1 MSDSITSP
9 PAKAVDLP
17 ARPELPRKSTGP
29 LPHFFQVLNL
39 EDDYNARH
47 LVAVF
52 QEQIGLAEE
61 IVKSREDLT
70 EAEEALG
77 KVEQARKEFAQ
88 ERKRDEKKLD
98 EKARQA
104 LKKEKKNAERAAR
117 KRGFPISGGLTVTST
132 NVLTFVEAQAS
143 LAQVSG
149 PKDICR
155 VVEIIKN
162 EGTLVSDSGRYFHT
176 GPIRNET
183 TFQLLCGLAFREVA
197 DAREKVTALEKRSKD
212 LDNMADKGHLA
223 LMDSVRKRYKVLAVR
238 MHPDKLPR
246 TPTDEDYQRFRELQT
261 AHQVLS
267 DTELRRRYIQMMDHN
282 AFLATL
288 PKQSKDADQEGHRPV
303 IKRDNQSSAT
313 RTVNPNDHRRL
324 TGGFPHQCTMP
335 RIIDTIVSDTK
346 RGHSRVLLGWT
357 CASAEELQ
365 ISRYELHMKERGI
378 SPEAGDWTR
387 IYLGWSTEW
396 WTEILSPGHYS
407 FRVRAENN
415 LGLGE
420 WSTFLDHYVED
431 VQAMRQLRREEYEK
445 NKEER
450 RAKVVS
456 RLRKQISHVL
466 SMRGNVPTTE
476 KLSKLRKLLDQAR
489 RSRMDEIIIETE
501 EIVQELEARVLKHE
515 EQHLWKSKLNELVKA
530 ALKEDGDGRVPR
542 EGSSAID
549 AEHADGEEFG
559 PTDDECDYG
568 GSSVANS
575 SPVRDNTWRDT
586 IKQEDDRNT
595 FHYPPTSSSSS
606 DFQDFLTSLPS
617 MYPPDTHYI
626 LPPPIRNQ
634 IVQTVQSLIRNR
646 PALTVASVVPETNDP
661 SDILLSVPLHVV
673 YKRIIAICEAAL
685 AQKEYLGGQAGFRE
699 IEAAI
704 DILPREME
712 DSDKS
717 MDKKRVQIELFL
729 DERARAMKARAEA
742 DRLVREKPI
751 AGSESA
757 EDDAVENESRD
768 EAAAAGEAPASGRT
782 MRGKPSEEPP
792 PPYTPRDGDE
802 AGAGV
807 DHDDEERDNN
817 FEFVGTPRL
826 RRRGTR
832 GGTRRRKNSDATTGI
847 AAISAGPGTAASASI
862 VSPQHPTLSPRPSR
876 RGGTRARA
884 KKDAAN
890 IAAATDRHD
899 ASVYQTPTVTA
910 GSSPNTRTGGPVVR
924 GTREPRATEKHKDKQ
939 FDDPASK
946 HMPASP
952 ESPVDSQLVQLLTAL
967 GLEQHVETFSEHEV
981 AYSDLRHLREWDLVQ
996 LGISK
1001 VGPRKRL
1008 MHLIGEME
1016 SRKGDPALLSQDSA
1030 SAADWLGKLG
1040 LGIYADAFSKED
1052 VTFDDL
1058 KTLKEEDL
1066 VNTFGI
1072 DKIGHLA
1079 RLISAVEDVKN
1090 LDASAKVLEQSVD
1103 SPINADS
1110 SLGSPAKPPSSAA
1123 RSPAPQAEIGSLG
1136 ATETLPA
1143 DNTPRI
1149 LDSQPE
1155 SKSAVGSG
1163 VGIPYPVPGRIGD
1176 THSADYPGDAAAIAA
1191 DAYGSQRTQNLSSAW
1206 TAETVTTDNIDPPPS
1221 NLARWSEPMPAD
1233 VTRYEPYSFP
1243 GAPLT
1248 AYHPGSGRKAGNAS
1262 PATPAASTAFD
1273 NSATDVLSVS
1283 YGHHGAGSYGRSQQN
1298 HQYSVYEQ
1306 QQQQQQAFA
1315 QHPHN
1320 LHSSVRTNFTAE
1332 GAGMATGLYAHTM
1345 KTVGIPPA
1353 FACALTKRVMTCPVY
1368 GPDGYWYEYSALRSR
1383 LLNDNTWRSPV
1394 TMAYYPV
1401 EVWHRALNSPDLSL
1415 KNAIDAWVMRT
1426 RRRGSV
1432 GALNAARDL
1441 WTSSTTGESGS
1452 AVSASHNG
1460 SAASSHYAA
1469 AAAAS
1474 NSTATTTSVAAASQP
1489 FSKGIPAAAASS
1501 AGLATAL
1508 KTGDASHPPA
1518 VSQGLKATMGL
1529 SGWTADVPGGAS
1541 IWR

>member
-1 MSDSITSP
+1 MSDSTPLS
-9 PAKAVDLP
+9 PAKAVDQP
-17 ARPELPRKSTGP
+17 ARPDLPRKSTTGP

-39 EDDYNARH
+39 ENDDNARQ

-98 EKARQA
+98 EKTRQA

-162 EGTLVSDSGRYFHT
+162 EGTLVSDTGRYFHT

-197 DAREKVTALEKRSKD
+197 DAREKVSALEKRSKD
-212 LDNMADKGHLA
+212 LDSLADKGHLA

-303 IKRDNQSSAT
+303 IKRDNQSSVPQAT

-335 RIIDTIVSDTK
+335 RIIDTIISDLK

-357 CASAEELQ
+357 CASAEQLQ
-365 ISRYELHMKERGI
+365 ISRYELHMKERSI
-378 SPEAGDWTR
+378 NPEAGDWAR

-396 WTEILSPGHYS
+396 WTEVLPPGHYS

-456 RLRKQISHVL
+456 RLRKQIAHIL
-466 SMRGNVPTTE
+466 NLRGNVPTTE

-489 RSRMDEIIIETE
+489 RGRMDEIITDTE
-501 EIVQELEARVLKHE
+501 EIVLEMEARVLKHE

-530 ALKEDGDGRVPR
+530 VLKEDGDGRVPR
-542 EGSSAID
+542 DGSNAVD
-549 AEHADGEEFG
+549 GDHADGEDFD
-559 PTDDECDYG
+559 PSDDECDYG
-568 GSSVANS
+568 GSSVANF
-575 SPVRDNTWRDT
+575 SPVRNNTWKDT
-586 IKQEDDRNT
+586 IESEHNDASL
-595 FHYPPTSSSSS
+595 HAPPVFSSST
-606 DFQDFLTSLPS
+606 DFQDFLSSLPS
-617 MYPPDTHYI
+617 MYPPDTQYI
-626 LPPPIRNQ
+626 LPPTIRNQ

-646 PALTVASVVPETNDP
+646 PALTVTSVVPETNDP
-661 SDILLSVPLHVV
+661 ADIVLSVPNEVV

-685 AQKEYLGGQAGFRE
+685 AQKDYLGNQAGFRE
-699 IEAAI
+699 IDVAI
-704 DILPREME
+704 RILSREME
-712 DSDKS
+712 EADKS
-717 MDKKRVQIELFL
+717 VDKKRTLIEVFL

-742 DRLVREKPI
+742 DRIVRERP
-751 AGSESA
+751 SA
-757 EDDAVENESRD
+757 SNEPADGDAELIENQD
-768 EAAAAGEAPASGRT
+768 EAAAAGEAPASTGSTRV
-782 MRGKPSEEPP
+782 KLSEEPP
-792 PPYTPRDGDE
+792 PPYTPRDSDE
-802 AGAGV
+802 AGAGG
-807 DHDDEERDNN
+807 DNDNEERDNN

-832 GGTRRRKNSDATTGI
+832 GGTRRRKNSDAAPGI
-847 AAISAGPGTAASASI
+847 VASLAGPVSGSNSNSSV
-862 VSPQHPTLSPRPSR
+862 VSPQYPALSPRPSR

-884 KKDAAN
+884 KKDALN
-890 IAAATDRHD
+890 VAAAAADRHD

-910 GSSPNTRTGGPVVR
+910 GSSPNTRSGGPVVR
-924 GTREPRATEKHKDKQ
+924 GGREPRAVEKPKDKQ
-939 FDDPASK
+939 LDEPPSK
-946 HMPASP
+946 HVP
-952 ESPVDSQLVQLLTAL
+952 ESAESAVDTQLVQLLTAL
-967 GLEQHVETFSEHEV
+967 GLEQHVETFGDHEV

-996 LGISK
+996 LGIAK

-1016 SRKGDPALLSQDSA
+1016 SRRGGAALLSRDSL
-1030 SAADWLGKLG
+1030 SAADWLRKLG
-1040 LGIYADAFSKED
+1040 LGIYADIFSKED

-1058 KTLKEEDL
+1058 KTLTEEDL

-1079 RLISAVEDVKN
+1079 RIMSAVEDVKN
-1090 LDASAKVLEQSVD
+1090 MEASVKVPEKSVD
-1103 SPINADS
+1103 SPTKS
-1110 SLGSPAKPPSSAA
+1110 EVPLVSPTKPPSSVTGSAA
-1123 RSPAPQAEIGSLG
+1123 AAEPEPMSTDATEAPQPDASNG
-1136 ATETLPA
+1136 ALKPH
-1143 DNTPRI
+1143 
-1149 LDSQPE
+1149 LE
-1155 SKSAVGSG
+1155 SKSTVASG
-1163 VGIPYPVPGRIGD
+1163 VGIPYPASGRVDD
-1176 THSADYPGDAAAIAA
+1176 THAAPYPGAAAAIAA
-1191 DAYGSQRTQNLSSAW
+1191 DTYGGQRPQNPRNAW
-1206 TAETVTTDNIDPPPS
+1206 TEAVTAE
-1221 NLARWSEPMPAD
+1221 NLDTSLPNRNRWPEHVPAD
-1233 VTRYEPYSFP
+1233 MTGYEAYSFP
-1243 GAPLT
+1243 GVPFGNFHT
-1248 AYHPGSGRKAGNAS
+1248 GTTRRAGNAP
-1262 PATPAASTAFD
+1262 PATLGASTAFD
-1273 NSATDVLSVS
+1273 RSSAEAMGVA
-1283 YGHHGAGSYGRSQQN
+1283 YGHPGSGSYGRSQQSQ
-1298 HQYSVYEQ
+1298 QYSLYD
-1306 QQQQQQAFA
+1306 QQQQQQAFV
-1315 QHPHN
+1315 QHQHN
-1320 LHSSVRTNFTAE
+1320 LQPGS
-1332 GAGMATGLYAHTM
+1332 AGMTTGMSAHTLQAAG
-1345 KTVGIPPA
+1345 VPPA
-1353 FACALTKRVMTCPVY
+1353 FACALTKRIMTCPVY

-1415 KNAIDAWVMRT
+1415 KNAIDAWVLRT

-1432 GALNAARDL
+1432 GALNAARDI
-1441 WTSSTTGESGS
+1441 WTSSTGESGS
-1452 AVSASHNG
+1452 TVSATHNG
-1460 SAASSHYAA
+1460 NAGSSHYAV
-1469 AAAAS
+1469 AAAS
-1474 NSTATTTSVAAASQP
+1474 NGALAATAASAAVASQT
-1489 FSKGIPAAAASS
+1489 SAKGIPTSSS
-1501 AGLATAL
+1501 AAGLMTTAL
-1508 KTGDASHPPA
+1508 KTGDATHPPA